1 MNTTDS
7 GDHEH
12 LPAVAARF
20 AAARLPVAGV
30 VTTGTRMS
38 WPA

>member
-12 LPAVAARF
+12 LPAVAALF
-20 AAARLPVAGV
+20 AAACFRVAGV
-30 VTTGTRMS
+30 VATGTRMS